1 MAFTQ
6 AMLAFG
12 LPTILFL
19 LAGYGGYK
27 ILSLAV
33 EGKFNPLKVSR
44 FEAGNI
50 PFGEGRLWYPLQYY
64 GYLLVYT
71 SIEPI
76 IVILLAIAEASY
88 YSSFILFRNLLILIT
103 STIVLLY
110 PVLYYAVK
118 QINVIEYWLMRR

>member
-1 MAFTQ
+1 MAFIQ

-118 QINVIEYWLMRR
+118 QVNVIEYWLMRR

>member
-118 QINVIEYWLMRR
+118 QVNVIEYWLMRR